1 MKRLSLNRNKTGKKQ
16 NDSQQQPRKI
26 SSFFFKTPDQA
37 SKKDEDKLVEE
48 GNDMIENTP
57 EAVVAQPVDAEVSKK
72 RKLFKLKAHSSKV
85 GNLFGASTTSLISG
99 NLDKKASKIH
109 SPPKCEEAKKR
120 PLTPDNT

>member
-1 MKRLSLNRNKTGKKQ
+1 MNDAISQKKIMSKHLSYTIHSKWLETKIEPKFCKTY
-16 NDSQQQPRKI
+16 S
-26 SSFFFKTPDQA
+26 
-37 SKKDEDKLVEE
+37 VEE
-48 GNDMIENTP
+48 GDDMIENTP
-57 EAVVAQPVDAEVSKK
+57 EAVVAQPGDAEVSKK

>member
-1 MKRLSLNRNKTGKKQ
+1 MSPQVCSTICILDSTKLLRLILC
-16 NDSQQQPRKI
+16 
-26 SSFFFKTPDQA
+26 
-37 SKKDEDKLVEE
+37 LE
-48 GNDMIENTP
+48 GDDDMIENTP
-57 EAVVAQPVDAEVSKK
+57 EAVVAQPGDTEVSKK